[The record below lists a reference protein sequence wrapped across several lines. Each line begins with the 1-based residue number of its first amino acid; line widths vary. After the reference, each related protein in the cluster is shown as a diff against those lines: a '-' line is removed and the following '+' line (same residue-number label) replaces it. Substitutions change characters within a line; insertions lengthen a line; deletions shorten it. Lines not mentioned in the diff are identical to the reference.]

1 LIKLSCSGQ
10 PSVVSG
16 QLKVKVDMADTNVSS
31 VAAIQQAVRDF
42 RDARDWRQFHSPKN
56 LSMSI
61 AIEAAELMEHFQWLT
76 TAEAAALTQNDPAAR
91 QAIAEELADVLI
103 YCFSLADVLA
113 FDVAEIILAKLAKN
127 AGKYPVESKT

>member
-1 LIKLSCSGQ
+1 
-10 PSVVSG
+10 
-16 QLKVKVDMADTNVSS
+16 MATRNDTPI
-31 VAAIQQAVRDF
+31 AAIQKAVRDF

-76 TAEAAALTQNDPAAR
+76 TAQAAALPQEDSAAR

-103 YCFSLADVLA
+103 YCFSLADVLE
-113 FDVAEIILAKLAKN
+113 FDVAEIVLDKLVRN
-127 AGKYPVESKT
+127 AEKYPIKS

>member
-1 LIKLSCSGQ
+1 
-10 PSVVSG
+10 
-16 QLKVKVDMADTNVSS
+16 MADDQTT
-31 VAAIQQAVRDF
+31 VAHLKALVDRFIAE
-42 RDARDWRQFHSPKN
+42 RDWHQFHDPKN
-56 LSMSI
+56 LSASI

-113 FDVAEIILAKLAKN
+113 FDVTEIILAKLAKN
-127 AGKYPVESKT
+127 AEKYPVESKT